1 MTKGSSPN
9 SFDSI
14 FGSNHYDEVETSSS
28 GPFSTGQ
35 DEDKV
40 ALQELQKLLVG
51 SERNTINKLE
61 GVVNGFIN
69 SVINDEKLDALV
81 TSTVNEAL
89 NRHINSMRGDIDKE
103 AKRLIVEA
111 VEREITI
118 RRGELP
124 DEVRSPVDKAIR
136 ERIARAEKNIAAI
149 LEPVFEN
156 ILKKFAED
164 GKKEIVEQLYPEV
177 NRVIEQRVME
187 EKENVRDYVANT
199 IDQLISE
206 GMKSIAG
213 QHLTEM
219 AEQVAYQTSMR
230 NRKTIYIAI
239 GTCVFLLLL
248 SIYFMLGQ
256 RTRLDNVSQKLDS
269 LKKSASLKNVPAAA
283 NSGPIN
289 IHPNSKRAKQDLE
302 SRSIS
307 PEF

>member
-1 MTKGSSPN
+1 MTKGSSQN

-14 FGSNHYDEVETSSS
+14 FGSNQYDEVETSSS
-28 GPFSTGQ
+28 GPFPTGQ

-81 TSTVNEAL
+81 TSTVNDAL
-89 NRHINSMRGDIDKE
+89 NRHINSMRSDIDKE

-149 LEPVFEN
+149 LDPVFEN

-164 GKKEIVEQLYPEV
+164 GKEEIVEQLYPEV
-177 NRVIEQRVME
+177 NRVIEQRVLE
-187 EKENVRDYVANT
+187 EKENVRNYVANT

-248 SIYFMLGQ
+248 SIFFMLGQ

-269 LKKSASLKNVPAAA
+269 LKKSAFSPSTSAPAT
-283 NSGPIN
+283 SGTIN
-289 IHPNSKRAKQDLE
+289 IRPKSNTINEENSATN
-302 SRSIS
+302 IA